1 MNFTNVKYIFSKEL
15 RSFFNSPVAYI
26 VIVVFLVILGW
37 FFTSN
42 LFVANLSSLRTVF
55 EMTPFLLLFFAPA
68 ITMRLI
74 SEEKKSGTLELL
86 ITKPVLESEII
97 TGKFLAAWML
107 YFFTLL
113 PTLCYYVIVSFIGTL
128 EIGPVIG
135 GYLGLLLVGG
145 VFLAVSI
152 VGSSLTENQV
162 VAFIVSF
169 LIVFGL
175 FMLDKVLF
183 YLPNETLFGYI
194 NITTVLEYISV
205 DYHFSNIARGVIDS
219 RDLIYYASAISF
231 MLMLGTAVLQKR
243 RWS

>member
-1 MNFTNVKYIFSKEL
+1 MSFSNIKYIFLKEL

-42 LFVANLSSLRTVF
+42 LFIANISSLRTVF

-74 SEEKKSGTLELL
+74 SEEIKSGTLELL
-86 ITKPVLESEII
+86 ITKPVKEYEII
-97 TGKFLAAWML
+97 VGKFLSAWVL
-107 YFFTLL
+107 FFFTLL
-113 PTLCYYVIVSFIGTL
+113 PTLCYYVTVSLIGNL
-128 EIGPVIG
+128 DLGPVIG
-135 GYLGLLLVGG
+135 GYLGLLFVGA
-145 VFLAVSI
+145 VFLSI
-152 VGSSLTENQV
+152 SVFGSSITENQV

-175 FMLDKVLF
+175 FMLDKILF
-183 YLPNETLFGYI
+183 YLPSYLATAF
-194 NITTVLEYISV
+194 EYISV

-219 RDLIYYASAISF
+219 RDLIYYASAVGFSLF
-231 MLMLGTAVLQKR
+231 MGTTVLQKR
-243 RWS
+243 RWQ

>member
-1 MNFTNVKYIFSKEL
+1 MKFSNIRYIFLKEL

-42 LFVANLSSLRTVF
+42 LFIANISTLRTVF

-86 ITKPVLESEII
+86 ITKPVEEYEII
-97 TGKFLAAWML
+97 VGKFLAAWFL

-113 PTLCYYVIVSFIGTL
+113 PTLCYYITVSIIGNL
-128 EIGPVIG
+128 DIGPIIG
-135 GYLGLLLVGG
+135 GYLGLLFVGA
-145 VFLAVSI
+145 VFLGVS
-152 VGSSLTENQV
+152 VFGSSITENQV
-162 VAFIVSF
+162 VAFIISF
-169 LIVFGL
+169 LIVFVL

-183 YLPNETLFGYI
+183 YLPSSLATLF
-194 NITTVLEYISV
+194 EYISI

-219 RDLIYYASAISF
+219 RDVIYYLSAIAFS
-231 MLMLGTAVLQKR
+231 LLLGTAVLQRR

>member
-1 MNFTNVKYIFSKEL
+1 MSLANIKSIFLKEL

-42 LFVANLSSLRTVF
+42 LFIANISSLRTVF

-74 SEEKKSGTLELL
+74 SEEKKTGTLELL
-86 ITKPVLESEII
+86 ITKPVRESEII
-97 TGKFLAAWML
+97 TGKFLAAWTL
-107 YFFTLL
+107 YVFTLL
-113 PTLCYYVIVSFIGTL
+113 PTLCYFVLVSMIGNL
-128 EIGPVIG
+128 ELGPVLG
-135 GYLGLLLVGG
+135 GYLGLLLVGA

-152 VGSSLTENQV
+152 VGSALTENQV

-169 LIVFGL
+169 LIVFCL
-175 FMLDKVLF
+175 FMLDKVLI
-183 YLPNETLFGYI
+183 YLPSKLASVF
-194 NITTVLEYISV
+194 EYISV
-205 DYHFSNIARGVIDS
+205 DYHFSNIARGVIDT
-219 RDLIYYASAISF
+219 RDLMYYGSAIAF
-231 MLMLGTAVLQKR
+231 LLLVGTAILQKR

>member
-1 MNFTNVKYIFSKEL
+1 MSLSNVKHIFLKEL

-26 VIVVFLVILGW
+26 VMVVFLVILGW

-42 LFVANLSSLRTVF
+42 LFIANLSSLRTVF

-86 ITKPVLESEII
+86 ITKPVKESEII
-97 TGKFLAAWML
+97 LGKFLASWAL

-113 PTLCYYVIVSFIGTL
+113 PTFCYYITVSFIGRL
-128 EIGPVIG
+128 DFGSVVG
-135 GYLGLLLVGG
+135 GYLGLLFVGA
-145 VFLAVSI
+145 VFLAVS
-152 VGSSLTENQV
+152 VFGSSITENQV

-183 YLPNETLFGYI
+183 YLPNDVVST
-194 NITTVLEYISV
+194 LEYISI
-205 DYHFSNIARGVIDS
+205 DYHFSNIERGVIDT
-219 RDLIYYASAISF
+219 RDLVYYTSAVTIA
-231 MLMLGTAVLQKR
+231 LVAGTTVLQRR
-243 RWS
+243 RWV

>member
-1 MNFTNVKYIFSKEL
+1 MNINNIKYIFLKEL

-42 LFVANLSSLRTVF
+42 LFIADISTLRTVF

-86 ITKPVLESEII
+86 ITKPVKEVEII
-97 TGKFLAAWML
+97 TGKFLAAWVL

-113 PTLCYYVIVSFIGTL
+113 PTFCYYITVSFIGSL
-128 EIGPVIG
+128 DIGPVIG
-135 GYLGLLLVGG
+135 GYLGLLFVGA
-145 VFLAVSI
+145 VFLAVS
-152 VGSSLTENQV
+152 VFGSSITENQV

-183 YLPNETLFGYI
+183 YLPTSLATY
-194 NITTVLEYISV
+194 LEYLSV

-219 RDLIYYASAISF
+219 RDLIYYLSAVGFS
-231 MLMLGTAVLQKR
+231 LMLGTAVLQKR

>member
-1 MNFTNVKYIFSKEL
+1 MSFANIKYIFSKEL

-42 LFVANLSSLRTVF
+42 LFLANVSSLRTVF

-74 SEEKKSGTLELL
+74 SEEMKSGTLELL
-86 ITKPVLESEII
+86 ITKPVKEYEII
-97 TGKFLAAWML
+97 VGKFLAAWVL

-113 PTLCYYVIVSFIGTL
+113 PTLCYYITVSFIGNL
-128 EIGPVIG
+128 DLGPIIG
-135 GYLGLLLVGG
+135 GYVGLWLVGA

-152 VGSSLTENQV
+152 FGSSITENQV

-175 FMLDKVLF
+175 FMLDKILF
-183 YLPNETLFGYI
+183 YLPASLASTF
-194 NITTVLEYISV
+194 EYLSV

-219 RDLIYYASAISF
+219 RDLIYYISAVCF
-231 MLMLGTAVLQKR
+231 ALYLGTVALQKR
-243 RWS
+243 RWA

>member
-1 MNFTNVKYIFSKEL
+1 MSLANVKTICLKEL

-42 LFVANLSSLRTVF
+42 LFIANISSLRTVF

-74 SEEKKSGTLELL
+74 SEEKKTGTLELL
-86 ITKPVLESEII
+86 ITKPVRESEII
-97 TGKFLAAWML
+97 AGKFLAAWTL
-107 YFFTLL
+107 YLFTLL
-113 PTLCYYVIVSFIGTL
+113 PTLCYYVIVSSIGTL
-128 EIGPVIG
+128 ELGPVLG
-135 GYLGLLLVGG
+135 GYLGLLLVGA

-152 VGSSLTENQV
+152 VGSALTENQV

-169 LIVFGL
+169 LIVFCL
-175 FMLDKVLF
+175 FMLDKVLI
-183 YLPNETLFGYI
+183 YLPSSLASVF
-194 NITTVLEYISV
+194 EYISV
-205 DYHFSNIARGVIDS
+205 DYHFSNIARGVIDT
-219 RDLIYYASAISF
+219 RDLIYYGSSVLF
-231 MLMLGTAVLQKR
+231 LLLVGTAVLQKR

>member
-1 MNFTNVKYIFSKEL
+1 MNFNNIKYIFLKEL

-42 LFVANLSSLRTVF
+42 LFIANISTLRTVF

-86 ITKPVLESEII
+86 ITKPVKESEII
-97 TGKFLAAWML
+97 TGKFLAAWVL

-113 PTLCYYVIVSFIGTL
+113 PTFCYYITVSFIGTL
-128 EIGPVIG
+128 DIGPVIG
-135 GYLGLLLVGG
+135 GYLGLLFVGA
-145 VFLAVSI
+145 VFLAVS
-152 VGSSLTENQV
+152 VFGSSITENQV

-169 LIVFGL
+169 LVVFGL

-183 YLPNETLFGYI
+183 YLPASLATY
-194 NITTVLEYISV
+194 LEYLSV

-219 RDLIYYASAISF
+219 RDLIYYVSAVGFS
-231 MLMLGTAVLQKR
+231 LMLGTAVLQKR

>member
-1 MNFTNVKYIFSKEL
+1 MNFTNIKYVFLKEL

-26 VIVVFLVILGW
+26 VIVVFLIILGW

-42 LFVANLSSLRTVF
+42 LFIANISSLRTVF

-74 SEEKKSGTLELL
+74 SEEKKAGTLELL
-86 ITKPVLESEII
+86 ITKPVKESEII
-97 TGKFLAAWML
+97 LGKFLAAWML

-113 PTLCYYVIVSFIGTL
+113 PTLCYYVTVSIIGSL
-128 EIGPVIG
+128 DIGPVIG
-135 GYLGLLLVGG
+135 GYLGLLLVGA
-145 VFLAVSI
+145 VFLAVS
-152 VGSSLTENQV
+152 VFGSSITENQV

-169 LIVFGL
+169 MIVFAL

-183 YLPNETLFGYI
+183 YLPSYLAST
-194 NITTVLEYISV
+194 LEYISV

-219 RDLIYYASAISF
+219 RDIIYYASAIGFSLF
-231 MLMLGTAVLQKR
+231 IGTIVLQKR

>member
-1 MNFTNVKYIFSKEL
+1 MNVSNIRSILRKEL

-26 VIVVFLVILGW
+26 FIIAYLIILGW

-42 LFVANLSSLRTVF
+42 LFLYNLATLRTVF

-68 ITMRLI
+68 MTMRLI

-86 ITKPVLESEII
+86 ITKPITESEII

-113 PTLCYYVIVSFIGTL
+113 PTLCYYVTL
-128 EIGPVIG
+128 AVLGDLDTGAVVG
-135 GYLGLLLVGG
+135 GYLGLLLVGA

-152 VGSSLTENQV
+152 FGSAVTENQM
-162 VAFIVSF
+162 VAFIVSLF
-169 LIVFGL
+169 IVFTL

-183 YLPNETLFGYI
+183 YLPTSVAS
-194 NITTVLEYISV
+194 VLEYISI

-219 RDLIYYASAISF
+219 RDIIYYASAVGISLYF
-231 MLMLGTAVLQKR
+231 AKAVLEKR
-243 RWS
+243 RWA